1 MFTSRDDVRVLAR
14 DIRRRGETQRSRD
27 AEPMVRQQLAGFSN
41 VQPVR
46 VHEWDLD
53 EVEPGAGRT
62 GNGLC
67 QPCGVETPV
76 HTDPWQPICM
86 TVSPLGGRL
95 RSLLRVDDGL
105 DRVRNRLGQGQCCLL
120 YTSDA

>member
-1 MFTSRDDVRVLAR
+1 MFTSRDDVGGLAR

-27 AEPMVRQQLAGFSN
+27 AEPMVRQQLAGLSN

-53 EVEPGAGRT
+53 EVEPGAGRA

-67 QPCGVETPV
+67 QPYAVETSGPHRSV
-76 HTDPWQPICM
+76 ATDLHDC
-86 TVSPLGGRL
+86 VSSAPTSAL
-95 RSLLRVDDGL
+95 LLRVD
-105 DRVRNRLGQGQCCLL
+105 
-120 YTSDA
+120 